1 LAVAAGGS
9 CDDDGRTA
17 CRPYP
22 TRLADNA
29 AFLLARLGQETV
41 RPFAHALA
49 PSGLAPREWGLLEV
63 LSDGGPGTQAEL
75 CARLRLDRADMTRF
89 VERLEERG
97 LVTSRPD
104 PADRRAKQVA
114 ITGSG
119 RAALRRARPLA
130 AEAERLALPG
140 LDDDE
145 RAELRR
151 LLATVAAHRGAGA
164 GRRQSPALDPRPRTS
179 DKERP

>member
-1 LAVAAGGS
+1 
-9 CDDDGRTA
+9 
-17 CRPYP
+17 
-22 TRLADNA
+22 
-29 AFLLARLGQETV
+29 
-41 RPFAHALA
+41 
-49 PSGLAPREWGLLEV
+49 
-63 LSDGGPGTQAEL
+63 
-75 CARLRLDRADMTRF
+75 MTRF
-89 VERLEERG
+89 VERLEARG
-97 LVTSRPD
+97 LVTTRPD
-104 PADRRAKQVA
+104 RADRRAKRVA
-114 ITGSG
+114 ITSSG